1 MTEFTQNGMYTAQTL
16 WQPST
21 LTERVL
27 HDHVFAESHLF

>member
-1 MTEFTQNGMYTAQTL
+1 MTESTQAWHVQTL
-16 WQPST
+16 WQRST